1 MEPCKKLL
9 FVCSHN
15 KWRSLTAETMY
26 KNFPGYEV
34 RSAGTD
40 PGARVRITAGHI
52 GWANLIF
59 VMDTKHV
66 EVLRRKFADALQGK
80 SLICLRI
87 SDRYEYMDRQLIEL
101 LKQRLQVYIAVPD

>member
-1 MEPCKKLL
+1 
-9 FVCSHN
+9 
-15 KWRSLTAETMY
+15 MY

-40 PGARVRITAGHI
+40 LGARIRITAGHI
-52 GWANLIF
+52 GWADLIF

-66 EVLRRKFADALQGK
+66 EILRRKFGDALEGK

-87 SDRYEYMDRQLIEL
+87 SDRYEYMDRALIEL
-101 LKQRLQVYIAVPD
+101 LKRRLSAYIEMPD